1 MRKIKVVQYGC
12 GKMSKYILRYLHEK
26 GAEIVGAIDTNPSII
41 GMDVGDYAGLGV
53 KLGVQISSNADE
65 VLDSCDADVAVVTLF
80 SFVGDI
86 YPFALKCVER
96 GINVITTCEEAIY
109 PNTTAAALTNK
120 LDAIAKEN
128 NCTMT
133 GSGMQDIYWINFV
146 AQIAGGCNKIT
157 KIKGAYS
164 YNVDEYGLAL
174 AKAHG
179 CDLTVEEF
187 EKTLAH
193 PTEVVPSYAWNASE
207 ALCSKMGL
215 TIKSIKQENVPYTSK
230 KNIYSSTL
238 QKEIEAGKVI
248 GMAAV
253 VTIETYQGIVIEE
266 QTIGKVYGK
275 DDGDMCDWEI
285 EGEPNV
291 KFKVEKPATV
301 EHTCA
306 TIVNRIPSLLK
317 APAGYVTCD
326 KLEEIKYMQYPME
339 YYVFSD

>member
-26 GAEIVGAIDTNPSII
+26 GAEIVGAIDTNPAIL

-53 KLGVQISSNADE
+53 KLGVKISSNADE

-80 SFVGDI
+80 SFVNDI

-109 PNTTAAALTNK
+109 PNTTSAELTNK

-146 AQIAGGCNKIT
+146 SQVAGGCNKIT

-207 ALCSKMGL
+207 ALCAKLGL
-215 TIKSIKQENVPYTSK
+215 TIKSITQKNVPYTSK
-230 KNIYSSTL
+230 NNVYSETL

-291 KFKVEKPATV
+291 KFKVDKPATV

>member
-26 GAEIVGAIDTNPSII
+26 GAEIVGAIDTNPAIL
-41 GMDVGDYAGLGV
+41 GMDVGDYANLGV
-53 KLGVQISSNADE
+53 KLGVKISSNADE

-80 SFVGDI
+80 SFVNDI

-109 PNTTAAALTNK
+109 PNTTAAELTNK

-146 AQIAGGCNKIT
+146 AQIAGGCNKIN

-215 TIKSIKQENVPYTSK
+215 TIKSIEQKNVPYTSK
-230 KNIYSSTL
+230 NNIYSSTL
-238 QKEIEAGKVI
+238 QKEIEASRVI
-248 GMAAV
+248 GMASV
-253 VTIETYQGIVIEE
+253 VTIETYQGVVIEE

-291 KFKVEKPATV
+291 KFKVDKPATV